1 MVTPPPGWSDERVE
15 QVIGDLLRAGVLVA
29 ALVVFGGGVRYLL
42 HEGGAPVRDRST
54 FQEGPETS
62 YLRKPL
68 EIIRRAGQLDDRALI
83 QLGLLLLIAT
93 PVARVLFSV
102 VAFARQG
109 DFTYALVP
117 LLVLAILLYSLFSGP
132 LG

>member
-1 MVTPPPGWSDERVE
+1 MTLPRPGWTDERVE
-15 QVIGDLLRAGVLVA
+15 QVIGNLLRAGVIAA
-29 ALVVFGGGVRYLL
+29 ALVVFGGGVRFLM
-42 HEGGAPVRDRST
+42 HEGTAPVPDRST
-54 FQEGPETS
+54 FREGPD

-68 EIIRRAGQLDDRALI
+68 EIIRHAWHGDDRAII

-102 VAFARQG
+102 FAFALEQDR
-109 DFTYALVP
+109 TYVLVT
-117 LLVLAILLYSLFSGP
+117 LVVLAILLYSLFSGH

>member
-1 MVTPPPGWSDERVE
+1 MVPPPPGWTDERVE
-15 QVIGDLLRAGVLVA
+15 QVIGDLLRAGVIVA

-54 FQEGPETS
+54 FQEGPDH
-62 YLRKPL
+62 LRKPL
-68 EIIRRAGQLDDRALI
+68 EIIRRAGQPDGRALI

-93 PVARVLFSV
+93 PVARVLFAV

-109 DFTYALVP
+109 DFTYVLVT
-117 LLVLAILLYSLFSGP
+117 LLVLAILLYSLFSGH